1 MDSDRERERY
11 MIFQKRIMNKI
22 LWVYENAPIFCII
35 GNEKF
40 PIMQKTLRE
49 DARHRTEEDCISNCA
64 VTRKVGKPTLFH
76 YSFGD

>member
-1 MDSDRERERY
+1 MERMRIMDSDRESERY

-49 DARHRTEEDCISNCA
+49 DAITA
-64 VTRKVGKPTLFH
+64 QRKIA
-76 YSFGD
+76 

>member
-1 MDSDRERERY
+1 
-11 MIFQKRIMNKI
+11 MNKI

-49 DARHRTEEDCISNCA
+49 DAHF
-64 VTRKVGKPTLFH
+64 VPL
-76 YSFGD
+76 